1 MRRRRNLKMTHTAL
15 KYVLL
20 LCICLFGADCFMSP
34 FVKKPKP
41 EEVDQYI
48 QAHPDMPEL
57 DKSCIYDGRFE
68 IGMLQETVLFLLGQP
83 NKIEIVKQ
91 PWATQ
96 ENWIYKKAGIKTFIL
111 EEKHVVGILKQ

>member
-1 MRRRRNLKMTHTAL
+1 MKRFMLNCSLMIC
-15 KYVLL
+15 V
-20 LCICLFGADCFMSP
+20 CLFGLQCFMQP
-34 FVKKPKP
+34 FIKPKQ
-41 EEVDQYI
+41 EDIDNFV
-48 QAHPDMPEL
+48 QAHPDLPEL

-68 IGMLQETVLFLLGQP
+68 IGMQQETVQFLLGQP

-96 ENWIYKKAGIKTFIL
+96 ENWIYKKAGIKTFII

>member
-1 MRRRRNLKMTHTAL
+1 MPRRRILKMTRIIL
-15 KYVLL
+15 KYGVL
-20 LCICLFGADCFMSP
+20 LCICLFGTQCFFST
-34 FVKKPKP
+34 FVKPKQ

-48 QAHPDMPEL
+48 QAHPDLPEL

-83 NKIEIVKQ
+83 NKIEMVKQ

-111 EEKHVVGILKQ
+111 EEKHVVGILKE

>member
-1 MRRRRNLKMTHTAL
+1 MQPRRNLKMIRKAL
-15 KYVLL
+15 NYALL
-20 LCICLFGADCFMSP
+20 LCLCLFAAQCLSTFI
-34 FVKKPKP
+34 KPKQ
-41 EEVDQYI
+41 EDIDQYV
-48 QAHPDMPEL
+48 QAHPDLPEL

-68 IGMLQETVLFLLGQP
+68 IGMKQETVLFLLGNP

-96 ENWIYKKAGIKTFIL
+96 ENWVYKKAGIKTFIL

>member
-1 MRRRRNLKMTHTAL
+1 MTRIIIKYAL
-15 KYVLL
+15 LVCLS
-20 LCICLFGADCFMSP
+20 LFGVQCFFMSS
-34 FVKKPKP
+34 FVKPKQ
-41 EEVDQYI
+41 EDIDQYI

-68 IGMLQETVLFLLGQP
+68 IGMKQETVLFLLGQP

>member
-1 MRRRRNLKMTHTAL
+1 MRRRRILKMIRITL
-15 KYVLL
+15 KYGLL
-20 LCICLFGADCFMSP
+20 LCLCIFGAQCMST
-34 FVKKPKP
+34 FVKPKQ
-41 EEVDQYI
+41 EDVDQYV
-48 QAHPDMPEL
+48 QAHPELPEL

-68 IGMLQETVLFLLGQP
+68 IGMKQETVLFLLGQP

-96 ENWIYKKAGIKTFIL
+96 ENWVYKKAGIKTFIL

>member
-1 MRRRRNLKMTHTAL
+1 MRRRRILKMTRNIL
-15 KYVLL
+15 KYGVL
-20 LCICLFGADCFMSP
+20 LCICLFGASCFMGT
-34 FVKKPKP
+34 FIKPKQ
-41 EEVDQYI
+41 EDIDQYI

-68 IGMLQETVLFLLGQP
+68 IGMKQETVLFLLGQP

-91 PWATQ
+91 PWAVQ
-96 ENWIYKKAGIKTFIL
+96 ENWVYKKAGIKTFIL

>member
-1 MRRRRNLKMTHTAL
+1 
-15 KYVLL
+15 LL
-20 LCICLFGADCFMSP
+20 LCICFFGAQCFFSP
-34 FVKKPKP
+34 FIKPKQ
-41 EEVDQYI
+41 EDIDQYV

-68 IGMLQETVLFLLGQP
+68 IGMKQETVLFLLGQP

-96 ENWIYKKAGIKTFIL
+96 ENWVYKKAGIKTFII
-111 EEKHVVGILKQ
+111 EEKHVVGILKD